1 MRSYETRAETDN
13 AASQA
18 TPATIGAQGVQM
30 PPEAASQMVDTLSLP
45 GRWVRIDQALV
56 RVGDKPDAVWK
67 YFDAQTPALMARP
80 VTAGGRAAAWFVR
93 VDGFDA
99 VLRDYRRGGLVARFV
114 QDRYFWTGL
123 QNTRAF
129 REFDLMRTLWREGLP
144 VPRPLGAAVWK
155 RGLTYRA
162 ALLTQRIPDA
172 QPLAHTT
179 EQTLWKRA
187 GVAIAAMHRFGVW
200 HADLNV
206 FNVLCDAQGKIWLID
221 FDRGRLETLPPEK
234 RAENLSRLLRSAKK
248 IGDHQYQVCWHALNE
263 SYQAAWNAEEQ
274 LK

>member
-1 MRSYETRAETDN
+1 MKSHETQAETDD

-18 TPATIGAQGVQM
+18 TQPPQATQV

-56 RVGDKPDAVWK
+56 RFEDQADAVWK
-67 YFDAQTPALMARP
+67 HFDAQTPALAAHP

-93 VDGFDA
+93 VGRFDA
-99 VLRDYRRGGLVARFV
+99 VLRYYRRGGWVARLV
-114 QDRYFWTGL
+114 QDRYFWTGVE
-123 QNTRAF
+123 NTRAF
-129 REFDLMRTLWREGLP
+129 REFDLLRTLWRAGLP

-162 ALLTQRIPDA
+162 ALLTQRIAGA

-179 EQTLWKRA
+179 DPILWKRA
-187 GVAIAAMHRFGVW
+187 GVAIAGMHRLGVW

-206 FNVLCDAQGKIWLID
+206 FNVLSDAHGKIWLID
-221 FDRGRLETLPPEK
+221 FDRGRLGPLTPEK
-234 RAENLSRLLRSAKK
+234 RAENMSRLLRSVKK
-248 IGDHQYQVCWHALNE
+248 TGGDSGLACWQLLNE
-263 SYQAAWNAEEQ
+263 SYQTAWVAEEQ